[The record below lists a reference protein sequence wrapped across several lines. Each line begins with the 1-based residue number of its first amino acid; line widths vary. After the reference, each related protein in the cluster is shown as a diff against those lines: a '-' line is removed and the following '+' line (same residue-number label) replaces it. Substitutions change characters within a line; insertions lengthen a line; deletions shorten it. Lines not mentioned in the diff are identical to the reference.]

1 MESYSSL
8 CLRQEAR
15 ETTCP
20 RLGMCVQLRLEC
32 SFVHEH
38 PLLQMLVP
46 TVSGIKA
53 LSFPNHDLG
62 TSKGQ
67 VTIILKSPGLSFNHN
82 TFALQFGPFPLWPF
96 HRKICPIKE
105 MGFTMICKG
114 VKRLPYVHE

>member
-1 MESYSSL
+1 MRLSKQGISHEVTVESYSSL
-8 CLRQEAR
+8 CLRQGAR

-53 LSFPNHDLG
+53 LSFPNHDSG

-67 VTIILKSPGLSFNHN
+67 VTIILKSPGLRLIITRLHYSLDLFPCGL
-82 TFALQFGPFPLWPF
+82 FIGRYAL
-96 HRKICPIKE
+96 
-105 MGFTMICKG
+105 
-114 VKRLPYVHE
+114 KRRWGSP